1 MTNSQSSTKQLL
13 IRQSCQRSSCVKMA
27 VGMVALGMF
36 VGLMGCAGT
45 HTPHSSPNHY
55 PQPQHHPKHD
65 PNSHQQHDNAHRHHA
80 KSDARH
86 DVANEMNG
94 DMTSRVGHVHSH
106 SHSHH
111 VHSHSS
117 HSSHSHSHSHSHQ
130 HDGMANDMGGVANQH
145 AFAQWLNAHGKH
157 SQRVHDVATYYN
169 YLKQH
174 LGGYDVPPMWQ
185 LLTTARDWQGCHQ
198 EQFEVP
204 PPELWANIL
213 PTLRLYAKLKHQGIL
228 PNSSEIRST
237 YRNPTLNAC
246 AGGALNSSHKH
257 HQAIDIWIPEYEYD
271 AERLQ
276 AIKTA
281 LCQYWRYQG
290 QADNFGLG
298 LYQTGAIHIDT
309 AKYRTWGGH
318 HTAGLAFCLANH

>member
-55 PQPQHHPKHD
+55 PQPQHHPKHA

-117 HSSHSHSHSHSHQ
+117 HSHSHSHSHQ
-130 HDGMANDMGGVANQH
+130 HDGMTNGMGGVANKH

-157 SQRVHDVATYYN
+157 SQRVHDVATYHN

-276 AIKTA
+276 VIKTA